1 MIDEP
6 ENSRQKEVNSEI
18 GNQVAPDGKD
28 DVVDGKEEGI
38 ASQTYDSLRMLTK
51 VDVLQMKFNS
61 EEDAYSFYNAY
72 AKVIG
77 FSVQR
82 SRKQICGDN
91 KFVERKHNHP
101 LAAPHCVPFLWSHR
115 FVTSADQA
123 QAKAMRNVGTRTS
136 QIMDFMV
143 HQSGE
148 YEKVGFIHRD
158 LHNQFQAKH
167 KVQFAEGDAEDGRS
181 RMDYAAFGDVLVFDT
196 TYRTN
201 QYKKPFVILAGV
213 SNHFMTIIF
222 GCALFPNETMETY
235 TWVLETLM
243 EAMDGQRPISIVTD
257 GDRAMRQAIERV
269 IPNCRHCLCSWHLEK
284 NASTNVHIP
293 EFTNDFAQL
302 MLKKCKIVEFDNAWA
317 RMVKQYK
324 LENNNWV
331 FEIHCKRDKWVE
343 AYLRGH
349 MFAGMKSTQRV
360 EGMNAYFNMFLEQKV
375 RLYKF
380 VAQHDRALARM
391 RVNEAETE
399 SKTENSFPVLTT
411 PLRSLE
417 KHAAELFTRKIFS
430 LFRREIS
437 KKGKLFVMERVELED
452 RCTYHFGEYKAPT
465 CTWTVKYFPADI
477 TIKCCCLKF
486 ESFGIPCC
494 HMVTVMKFEQ
504 LMCIP
509 PSCVLKRWTRRGRS
523 GYQQPNLTQ
532 ISSTLT
538 QTARF
543 GILSLCFSEMSYYA
557 SHADNNFEEAR
568 EMAFQMT
575 LKMKK
580 CWAMRTE
587 YNTKVGDKNIAPKLC
602 GVGDPNVVKT
612 KGNPGGTSSMGKPPK
627 PRRCGYCRSIGH
639 TNRRCKK
646 LASTSLR
653 EGSDSNIETFMN
665 TELEPHME
673 DINEP
678 TNSQV

>member
-1 MIDEP
+1 MMDEP
-6 ENSRQKEVNSEI
+6 ESSRQKEVNSKI
-18 GNQVAPDGKD
+18 DNQVAPDSKD
-28 DVVDGKEEGI
+28 DVVDGKEEGL

-61 EEDAYSFYNAY
+61 KEDAYSFYNAY

-82 SRKQICGDN
+82 SKKRICGDN
-91 KFVERKHNHP
+91 KFVESTKWVCSREGVREKKYLQHVERVRTPRAETRLFCSATFRVHYDKTIKKYVVTYFVGEHNHP
-101 LAAPHCVPFLWSHR
+101 LAAPYCVPFLWSHR

-123 QAKAMRNVGTRTS
+123 QAKAIRNVGMRTS

-143 HQSGE
+143 HQSGG

-158 LHNQFQAKH
+158 LHNQFQVER
-167 KVQFAEGDAEDGRS
+167 KVQLTEGDTEGALGYLSAKLDADPLFFFKYNVDKDNRLDKIFWANGRS

-196 TYRTN
+196 TYRAN
-201 QYKKPFVILAGV
+201 QYKKPFVILAGM

-222 GCALFPNETMETY
+222 GCALLPDETIETH

-243 EAMDGQRPISIVTD
+243 EAMDGQRPISVVTD
-257 GDRAMRQAIERV
+257 GDRAMHQAIERV
-269 IPNCRHCLCSWHLEK
+269 IPNFRHRLCSRLLEK
-284 NASTNVHIP
+284 NASTN
-293 EFTNDFAQL
+293 
-302 MLKKCKIVEFDNAWA
+302 A

-331 FEIHCKRDKWVE
+331 LEIHRKRDKWAE

-349 MFAGMKSTQRV
+349 MFAGMRSTQCF

-375 RLYKF
+375 RLYEF
-380 VAQHDRALARM
+380 VAQYDRALARM
-391 RVNEAETE
+391 CVNETETE

-417 KHAAELFTRKIFS
+417 KHATELFTRKIFS

-437 KKGKLFVMERVELED
+437 KEGKLFVMERVELED
-452 RCTYHFGEYKAPT
+452 RRTYRFGEYKVPT
-465 CTWTVKYFPADI
+465 STWTVEYFPADI

-494 HMVTVMKFEQ
+494 HMVAVMKSEQ

-509 PSCVLKRWTRRGRS
+509 PSCVLKRWTRR
-523 GYQQPNLTQ
+523 
-532 ISSTLT
+532 
-538 QTARF
+538 
-543 GILSLCFSEMSYYA
+543 
-557 SHADNNFEEAR
+557 
-568 EMAFQMT
+568 
-575 LKMKK
+575 
-580 CWAMRTE
+580 
-587 YNTKVGDKNIAPKLC
+587 
-602 GVGDPNVVKT
+602 VKT
-612 KGNPGGTSSMGKPPK
+612 KGNPRGTSSMGKPPK
-627 PRRCGYCRSIGH
+627 PRQCGYCRSIGH
-639 TNRRCKK
+639 TKRKCKK
-646 LASTSLR
+646 LASTSRR
-653 EGSDSNIETFMN
+653 EGNDLDIETFMN

-673 DINEP
+673 DIDEP